1 MELTDDELKRYRRH
15 VTMPEVGIEGQ
26 KKLKASRVLIVGAGG
41 LGSPVA
47 LYLAA
52 AGVGQLGIVDF
63 DAVDVSNLQRQILH
77 STRDVG
83 HAKVDSAKERISAMN
98 PHVQVETYQTQ
109 LSADNAMGIISQ
121 YDVVVDGTDNF
132 PTRYLVNDA
141 CVLLK
146 KPSVYG
152 SIFRFE
158 GQASVFSTVTG
169 PCYRCL
175 YSEPPPPGLVPNCAE
190 AGVLGVLPGIIGT
203 IQAAETLKILM
214 GIGSTLIGRLLL
226 FDALAMQFREMKLRK
241 NPDCP
246 ICGTHPTINH
256 LIDYESF
263 CGTRI
268 VADDEAEI
276 SVEELKAKRDRS
288 EDIFL
293 LDVREPHEYRIANL
307 NGYLIPLNELPKR
320 AKELDPSKQIIVHC
334 HHGMRSAR
342 AVDFLRQAGFP
353 NAKNLA
359 GGIDQWSQKI
369 DPTLVRY

>member
-1 MELTDDELKRYRRH
+1 MELSNEELKRYGRH
-15 VTMPEVGIEGQ
+15 ITMPEVGLEGQ

-41 LGSPVA
+41 LGSPVG

-63 DAVDVSNLQRQILH
+63 DAVDESNLQRQILY
-77 STRDVG
+77 STNDVG
-83 HAKVDSAKERISAMN
+83 RMKVESAKETIQSVN

-109 LSADNAMGIISQ
+109 LSSGNAMEIIKQ

-146 KPSVYG
+146 KPNVYG

-158 GQASVFSTVTG
+158 GQASVFSTAAG

-175 YSEPPPPGLVPNCAE
+175 YSEPPPPGLVPNCAD

-203 IQAAETLKILM
+203 IQAVETLKILM
-214 GIGSTLIGRLLL
+214 GIGSTLVGRLLL
-226 FDALAMQFREMKLRK
+226 FDALAMHFREMKLRK

-246 ICGTHPTINH
+246 ICGTHPTINQ

-263 CGTRI
+263 CGI
-268 VADDEAEI
+268 NVVPADDEEV
-276 SVEELKAKRDRS
+276 SVEELKAKRDRGV
-288 EDIFL
+288 DLFL

-307 NGYLIPLNELPKR
+307 NGYLVPLNELPNR
-320 AKELDPSKQIIVHC
+320 IKELDPSKQIIVYC

-342 AVDFLRQAGFP
+342 AVDFLRQSGFTDV
-353 NAKNLA
+353 KNLA
-359 GGIDQWSQKI
+359 GGIDQWSLKI
-369 DPTLVRY
+369 DPTLARY